1 MEFIGNYLK
10 NVRIKKNLKIE
21 LISKEL
27 NINFD
32 ILLNIESDCFPE
44 HLNRTYLIGYIR
56 TYSKFLNL
64 DEDLIVK
71 NFKIQTSYN
80 NLNFKKEISKPIQI
94 KNIISFS
101 KGLSFVSFF
110 IIILSFYFLFFEPN
124 AFEKDYAMTPD
135 VPENLKY
142 NLEKAEM
149 ELALDSDLYK
159 LSKFKSNKSKIINM
173 IKIQNDNLI
182 NSSSAIASLPKENI
196 KNIRKDIT
204 LKFLNATWIQLRNKD
219 DQIILSKLMNK
230 NDEFSYDI
238 SENLSL
244 TSGNAGNIIV
254 LLSGQVVGKI
264 GKLGEVIDSLI
275 IDKNFNQ

>member
-64 DEDLIVK
+64 DGDLIVK
-71 NFKIQTSYN
+71 NFKTQTSYN
-80 NLNFKKEISKPIQI
+80 NLNFKKEISKPIKI

-101 KGLSFVSFF
+101 KGLSFASFF

-124 AFEKDYAMTPD
+124 TFEKEYAMTPE

-142 NLEKAEM
+142 NLEKTEM
-149 ELALDSDLYK
+149 ELVLDADLSK
-159 LSKFKSNKSKIINM
+159 LLKFKSDKSKIINI
-173 IKIQNDNLI
+173 IKVQNKDLI
-182 NSSSAIASLPKENI
+182 NSSAAIASLPNENI
-196 KNIRKDIT
+196 QNIAKDIT
-204 LKFLNATWIQLRNKD
+204 LRFLNSTWIQLRNID

-230 NDEFSYDI
+230 EDEFSYDI

-244 TSGNAGNIIV
+244 TSGNAGNIVV
-254 LLSGQVVGKI
+254 LLNGKTVGKV